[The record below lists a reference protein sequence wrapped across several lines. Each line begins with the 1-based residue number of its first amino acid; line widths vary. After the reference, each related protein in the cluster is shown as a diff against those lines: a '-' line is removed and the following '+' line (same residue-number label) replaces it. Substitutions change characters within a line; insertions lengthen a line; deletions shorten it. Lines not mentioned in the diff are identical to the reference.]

1 MEEIQTKVAKNSF
14 KKQKNKFYMI
24 YLFSDQKYK
33 GIKSVPLLET
43 KYLEFRV
50 ELDQFDSILFTSKKA
65 IIALNRNFIPWQEKK
80 IFCIGKPTANFARI
94 NGAKRVIEFNSLTG
108 KEFAQKIL
116 SSYRNNSFFYP
127 RAKDIVN
134 DVYMMLLEN
143 RVKIQKQIA
152 YETKCKEIEPFEI
165 EKNSTLIFTSPKIVK
180 CFANKFDFRDD
191 FRIIAIG
198 KTTKSAFDKNISVEI
213 PKIPTIK
220 NCIDLALQKRK

>member
-1 MEEIQTKVAKNSF
+1 M
-14 KKQKNKFYMI
+14 Y
-24 YLFSDQKYK
+24 
-33 GIKSVPLLET
+33 
-43 KYLEFRV
+43 R
-50 ELDQFDSILFTSKKA
+50 KA
-65 IIALNRNFIPWQEKK
+65 N
-80 IFCIGKPTANFARI
+80 GNFARI

-127 RAKDIVN
+127 RAKDVVN

-180 CFANKFDFRDD
+180 CFSNKFDFRDD

-198 KTTKSAFDKNISVEI
+198 KTTKSAFAKNISVEI

-220 NCIDLALQKRK
+220 NCID